1 MRKAVKIIC
10 IALCAVILVGLGLY
24 FIPWRT
30 NIKLEMYGAVVTE
43 DGEVVYTTQV
53 KISGTKDTY
62 LFKKDRYNVSLSLPE
77 STIKSRTYKD
87 GIVGPPVI
95 QDPEYYPYISTSY
108 SLFCAGING
117 FFHGRFDLSFD
128 KNVLILTNFE
138 PEGEYLVASTD
149 PDFDPLEILETYLRA
164 TDS

>member
-1 MRKAVKIIC
+1 MRKSVKIISL
-10 IALCAVILVGLGLY
+10 ALCAVVLIGLGLY

-30 NIKLEMYGAVVTE
+30 GINLEMYGAVVTE

-53 KISGTKDTY
+53 KISGVKDIY
-62 LFKKDRYNVSLSLPE
+62 LFKKNRYDVSLSLPE
-77 STIKSRTYKD
+77 SSIKSRTYTD
-87 GIVGPPVI
+87 GLVGPPII

-108 SLFCAGING
+108 SLFCVGMNEFI
-117 FFHGRFDLSFD
+117 HGRFDLSFD
-128 KNVLILTNFE
+128 KNVLVLRGFK

-149 PDFDPLEILETYLRA
+149 PNFDPLEILETYLRA